1 MEFGLK
7 WSPDARDHLAGLPAH
22 QRAAAVDGAQ
32 PHLRDRPTQPSK
44 KRKLLTDHPLA
55 TWELRLCNLRVFY
68 NIDRDGKVVEIVAV
82 GVKERN
88 RLLIGGKE
96 IEL

>member
-1 MEFGLK
+1 M
-7 WSPDARDHLAGLPAH
+7 
-22 QRAAAVDGAQ
+22 DGAQ
-32 PHLRDRPTQPSK
+32 RHLRDRPTQPSK

-55 TWELRLCNLRVFY
+55 TWELRLGNVRVFY
-68 NIDRDGKVVEIVAV
+68 NIDRDGTVVEIVAV